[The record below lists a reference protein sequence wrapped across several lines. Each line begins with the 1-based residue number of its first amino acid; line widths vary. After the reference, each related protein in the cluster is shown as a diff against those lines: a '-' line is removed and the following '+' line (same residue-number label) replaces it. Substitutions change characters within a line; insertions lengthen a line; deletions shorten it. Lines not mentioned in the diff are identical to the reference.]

1 MDKNGQINR
10 LTFQLNNLKVRYEN
24 LQNDHQS
31 SDTNWITM
39 NRQFT
44 AIKSQIGNYED
55 DLMMKSGQIQRF
67 KSDIRDLTAQIQTL
81 NQ

>member
-55 DLMMKSGQIQRF
+55 GLMMKSGQIQRF